1 MNSSSLP
8 HSVPG
13 RVYFVGAGP
22 GDPGL
27 LTLRG
32 AQYLGEADVV
42 LYDELLDRRL
52 LDLASPTAER
62 IGVGHRGGDGRRAL
76 EHVFELLITHAR
88 AGKRVVR
95 LKGGDPYVF
104 GRGGEEALAVRDA
117 GIPFEVVSGVSAA
130 SGVLAYAGIP
140 LTHRNLAAIAVLVTG
155 HEDPTKDSPSVNWH
169 DLAVL
174 DATLVIFMGNRR
186 LADIAEALIAG
197 GRDADTPTAVIE
209 WGTWPSQ
216 RTVVGSL
223 QTITGEVKAGGLHSP
238 ALIVVGEVVSLR
250 EQLSWFEA
258 KPLFGRRVL
267 ITRSR
272 EQSGSLQLL
281 LESEGAAV
289 TGLPVLDI
297 QPPDDWS
304 PVDETISNLTR
315 FDWVVFTSPNSVDYF
330 FLRMHHFGL
339 DSRALGGV
347 AVASVGQATAEA
359 LHSRGVTPDLVPEK
373 QSQEGLSAAFEQIPV
388 DGTAIL
394 VPASSIGRTL
404 LDDALRERGAEV
416 SRVVAYQNRPPAPSE
431 IEWPAALEQ
440 GDIDLFV
447 FASPS
452 SVHNFYTVVGDRA
465 RALLSEKAIAS
476 IGPTTSQALTEV
488 GLQPTIEPAHS
499 SVPALVAAICAHYES
514 KTESKT
520 TNRENN

>member
-1 MNSSSLP
+1 MNSNSLP

-13 RVYFVGAGP
+13 CVYFVGAGP

-52 LDLASPTAER
+52 LDLASPTAEK
-62 IGVGHRGGDGRRAL
+62 IGVGHRGGDGRRSL
-76 EHVFELLITHAR
+76 EQIFDLLITHAR

-140 LTHRNLAAIAVLVTG
+140 LTHRNLAAMAVLVTG
-155 HEDPTKDSPSVNWH
+155 HEDPTKDSPSVNWK

-186 LADIAEALIAG
+186 LIDIAEALIAG

-209 WGTWPSQ
+209 WGTWPNQ
-216 RTVVGSL
+216 RTVMGTL
-223 QTITGEVKAGGLHSP
+223 HTIAGEVEARSVQSP

-258 KPLFGRRVL
+258 KPLFGKRVL

-304 PVDETISNLTR
+304 SIDQTIDNLAR
-315 FDWVVFTSPNSVDYF
+315 FDWIVFTSPNSVGYF
-330 FLRMHHFGL
+330 FLRLQHAGI

-347 AVASVGQATAEA
+347 TVASVGQATAEA
-359 LHSRGVTPDLVPEK
+359 LHSRGIVPDLIPEK
-373 QSQEGLSAAFEQIPV
+373 QSQEGLVVAFEQISV
-388 DGTAIL
+388 DGATIL

-404 LDDALRERGAEV
+404 LDDALRERGAQV
-416 SRVVAYQNRPPAPSE
+416 IRVVAYQNRPPEPSQVE
-431 IEWPAALEQ
+431 LPPALEQ
-440 GDIDLFV
+440 GEIDLFV

-452 SVHNFYTVVGDRA
+452 SVHNFHTVVGDA
-465 RALLSEKAIAS
+465 AKAETFLSGKAIAS
-476 IGPTTSQALTEV
+476 IGPTTSQALTEI
-488 GLQPTIEPAHS
+488 GLQTTIEPAHS
-499 SVPALVAAICAHYES
+499 SVPALVAAICAYYEN
-514 KTESKT
+514 K
-520 TNRENN
+520 

>member
-13 RVYFVGAGP
+13 RVYFIGAGP

-32 AQYLGEADVV
+32 AQYLWEADVV
-42 LYDELLDRRL
+42 LYDELLDHRL
-52 LDLASPTAER
+52 LDLANPASEK
-62 IGVGHRGGDGRRAL
+62 ISVGHRGGDGRRSL
-76 EHVFELLITHAR
+76 DQIFQLLISHAR
-88 AGKRVVR
+88 DGKRVVR

-117 GIPFEVVSGVSAA
+117 GLSFEVVSGVSAA

-140 LTHRNLAAIAVLVTG
+140 LTHRNVAAVAVLVTG
-155 HEDPTKDSPSVNWH
+155 HEDPTKESPSVNWRE
-169 DLAVL
+169 LATV

-186 LADIAEALIAG
+186 LADIADTLIAG
-197 GRDADTPTAVIE
+197 GRDPDTPTAVIE
-209 WGTWPSQ
+209 WGTWPNQ

-223 QTITGEVKAGGLHSP
+223 HTIAAAVKARKVQSP

-250 EQLSWFEA
+250 EHLNWFEA

-272 EQSGSLQLL
+272 EQSGALQLL

-297 QPPDDWS
+297 QPPDDWT
-304 PVDETISNLTR
+304 PVDAAVSDLAR
-315 FDWVVFTSPNSVDYF
+315 FGWVVFTSPNSVD
-330 FLRMHHFGL
+330 FLFQRVVHAGL
-339 DSRALGGV
+339 DTRALGGV
-347 AVASVGQATAEA
+347 AIASVGQATAEA
-359 LHSRGVTPDLVPEK
+359 LRSRGIEPDLIPEK
-373 QSQEGLSAAFEQIPV
+373 QSQEGLAAAFEHVAI
-388 DGTAIL
+388 DGAAVLI
-394 VPASSIGRTL
+394 PASSIGRTL

-416 SRVVAYQNRPPAPSE
+416 SRVVAYENRPPKPSHLE
-431 IEWPAALEQ
+431 LPAALEQ
-440 GDIDLFV
+440 GEIDLFV

-452 SVHNFYTVVGDRA
+452 SVHHFYTVVGAAGKAER
-465 RALLSEKAIAS
+465 LLADKTIAS
-476 IGPTTSQALTEV
+476 IGPTTSLALVEA
-488 GLQPTIEPAHS
+488 GLRPAIEPAQS
-499 SVPALVAAICAHYES
+499 TVPALVAAICAHYES
-514 KTESKT
+514 TPKPA
-520 TNRENN
+520 

>member
-32 AQYLGEADVV
+32 AQYLTEADVV

-52 LDLASPTAER
+52 LDLASSTAEK
-62 IGVGHRGGDGRRAL
+62 IGVGHRGGDGRRSL
-76 EHVFELLITHAR
+76 EQIFELLITHAR
-88 AGKRVVR
+88 DGKRVVR

-140 LTHRNLAAIAVLVTG
+140 LTHRNLAAMAVLVTG

-169 DLAVL
+169 HLAVL

-209 WGTWPSQ
+209 WGTWPNQ
-216 RTVVGSL
+216 RTVMGSL
-223 QTITGEVKAGGLHSP
+223 QTIAGEVTVRGVQSP

-304 PVDETISNLTR
+304 AVDQAIGNLTG
-315 FDWVVFTSPNSVDYF
+315 FDWIVFTSPNSVEYF
-330 FLRMHHFGL
+330 FHRLQHSGL

-359 LHSRGVTPDLVPEK
+359 LHSRGVVPDLIPEK
-373 QSQEGLSAAFEQIPV
+373 HSQEGLVVAFEQIKV
-388 DGTAIL
+388 DGATIL
-394 VPASSIGRTL
+394 IPASSIGRTL
-404 LDDALRERGAEV
+404 LDDALRERGADLT
-416 SRVVAYQNRPPAPSE
+416 RVVAYENRPPEPSQVE
-431 IEWPAALEQ
+431 LPAALEQ
-440 GDIDLFV
+440 GEIDLFV

-452 SVHNFYTVVGDRA
+452 SVHNFYTVIGDRA
-465 RALLSEKAIAS
+465 GAGALLSGKAIAS
-476 IGPTTSQALTEV
+476 IGPTTSQALIEM
-488 GLQPTIEPAHS
+488 GLHPTIEPAQS
-499 SVPALVAAICAHYES
+499 NVPALVAAICDYY
-514 KTESKT
+514 
-520 TNRENN
+520 ENN

>member
-13 RVYFVGAGP
+13 NVYFVGAGP

-32 AQYLGEADVV
+32 AQYVGEADVV

-52 LDLASPTAER
+52 LDLASPTAEK
-62 IGVGHRGGDGRRAL
+62 IAVGHRGGDGRRSL
-76 EHVFELLITHAR
+76 EQIFELLITHAR

-140 LTHRNLAAIAVLVTG
+140 LTHRNLAAMAVLVTG
-155 HEDPTKDSPSVNWH
+155 HEDPTKDSPSVNWR

-186 LADIAEALIAG
+186 LVDIAEALIAG
-197 GRDADTPTAVIE
+197 GRDAGTPTAVIE
-209 WGTWPSQ
+209 WGTWPNQ

-223 QTITGEVKAGGLHSP
+223 QTIAREVTARGVQSP

-272 EQSGSLQLL
+272 EQSGSLQML

-304 PVDETISNLTR
+304 SIDQTIDNLAR
-315 FDWVVFTSPNSVDYF
+315 FDWIVFTSPNSVEYF
-330 FLRMHHFGL
+330 FHRLQHSGL

-359 LHSRGVTPDLVPEK
+359 LRSRGVAPDLIPEK
-373 QSQEGLSAAFEQIPV
+373 QSQEGLSLAFEQISV
-388 DGTAIL
+388 DGAAVLI
-394 VPASSIGRTL
+394 PASSIGRTL
-404 LDDALRERGAEV
+404 LDVALRERGAQV
-416 SRVVAYQNRPPAPSE
+416 TRVVAYENRPPEPSQVDL
-431 IEWPAALEQ
+431 PDALKLGE
-440 GDIDLFV
+440 IDLFV

-452 SVHNFYTVVGDRA
+452 SVHNFYTVVGGTA
-465 RALLSEKAIAS
+465 KAEALLAEKGIAS
-476 IGPTTSQALTEV
+476 IGPTTSQALV
-488 GLQPTIEPAHS
+488 DMGLHPTIEPSHS
-499 SVPALVAAICAHYES
+499 TVPALVAAICAYYEG
-514 KTESKT
+514 K
-520 TNRENN
+520 